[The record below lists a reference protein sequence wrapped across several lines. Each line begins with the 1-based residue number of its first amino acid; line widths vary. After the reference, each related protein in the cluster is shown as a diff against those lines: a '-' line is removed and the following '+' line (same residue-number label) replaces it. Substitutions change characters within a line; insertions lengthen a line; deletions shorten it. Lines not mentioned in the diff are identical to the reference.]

1 MKARILTIA
10 AIMFVAMVSTKNTF
24 AGVNAINNNNEATVL
39 TNVSKINKIEV
50 RGNVEVYV
58 SDGDT
63 DKVKVYNKYYAES
76 ALVQSRNGVLRI
88 SSYAG
93 EKLVVWVTV
102 NDLRSIEA
110 YDNASVKSFGKL
122 SKIELDVNLHNGATA
137 DLKLE
142 AYKANITVNDAAKAQ
157 LAGNVNDCNLRYAQ
171 SASVDHAQ
179 LVAVNVVKAPIISL
193 SKSNAL
199 SSL

>member
-10 AIMFVAMVSTKNTF
+10 AIMFMAMVTTKNTF
-24 AGVNAINNNNEATVL
+24 AKVTTGDNNEATVL

-50 RGNVEVYV
+50 RGNVELYV

-102 NDLRSIEA
+102 NDLRFIEA
-110 YDNASVKSFGKL
+110 YDNASVTSFGKL

-137 DLKLE
+137 DLKLD

-171 SASVDHAQ
+171 TASVNHAQ
-179 LVAVNVVKAPIISL
+179 LVAVNVVKAPIVSL